1 MASTIIQTSKVL
13 VLDLGE
19 HATKRVLTED
29 DKLVEISAPFAFKL
43 VHSAEKVK
51 DPVTRKVTMCTEAVD
66 YVWFYECL
74 KERKVQERGK
84 KASVIRSKDPDNI
97 SYYADMTHRPICVRL
112 NEIKIK
118 KTLGVLYSTDYKV
131 SAILKIFEICSN
143 ICINR
148 KGYKGYDDWIKRFAE
163 QGLRD
168 NIFRLAHE
176 IRGLELD
183 FKLPSSTDM
192 IVDPAEGWLYDSKG
206 KDHMLCCLKSG
217 EPVLNKDDEFVW
229 AYDLKKRKPKPTIK
243 ASAPVNEPE
252 SAPKAPPKKPRS
264 RDLDNK
270 QSERRRHEIEP
281 PSQDSSR
288 EKLPSQRSFVEGIP
302 SQGDSKIRPPKQGG
316 SRDKIPS
323 QRSSDVTPGK
333 RNDPSDKNSAK
344 TDPKVVSQKRN
355 DISKSLEKKPSTK
368 RTTSESRSTTK
379 KPVAG
384 RLQASS

>member
-51 DPVTRKVTMCTEAVD
+51 DPVTRKVTICTEAVD

-97 SYYADMTHRPICVRL
+97 HYYADMTHRPTCVRL

-131 SAILKIFEICSN
+131 SAKLKLFEICSN

-163 QGLRD
+163 QGLRY

-183 FKLPSSTDM
+183 FKLPSSTDI
-192 IVDPAEGWLYDSKG
+192 IVDPAEGWLYDSKR

-270 QSERRRHEIEP
+270 H
-281 PSQDSSR
+281 
-288 EKLPSQRSFVEGIP
+288 QRSFVEGIP
-302 SQGDSKIRPPKQGG
+302 SQGDSKVRPPKQGG

-323 QRSSDVTPGK
+323 QRSSEVTPGK

-355 DISKSLEKKPSTK
+355 DISKSLEKKPSTR